1 MKRTALKIA
10 IAFNIAMALVVPS
23 ARAEDYKLG
32 VSDRLKIK
40 VQEWPDLTGEYM
52 VAADGAISLPL
63 IGNIDVAGLRL
74 NDLAREISDRLQRRS
89 EGAER
94 PVAAVEI
101 VQYRPFSIVG
111 DVQRPGQYPYR
122 PGLTV
127 LEAVGIAGGYYRP
140 EFGLLRLDRDMALAK
155 GEMRALSLK
164 RCRLLARAA
173 RLTAALAGRADLAF
187 PPELADRKDDP
198 DIAAIVEGERSVLGV
213 ENNTIRSEQ
222 AEFEKIK
229 ALYNNETESL
239 RGQVGALAQERDSTQ
254 EQLKQFR
261 ALSAKGLALAPT
273 VFSMERSL
281 AQIVNEQLNI
291 ETAIVKAQES
301 VALAEH
307 RLHERAQERR
317 KADERDLQQTR
328 DDIAEVQARI
338 KTQGDL
344 LMEAQIS
351 APAEA
356 RERLAEKDRRSGFI
370 LIRKNDGTPREITA
384 DETASVQPG
393 DIIKVP
399 VIRSEPYET
408 SNMLSLSQAKAEK
421 ADR

>member
-10 IAFNIAMALVVPS
+10 IAVNIAMALVVPS
-23 ARAEDYKLG
+23 AIAEDYKLG
-32 VSDRLKIK
+32 VSDRLKVK
-40 VQEWPDLTGEYM
+40 VQEWPDLTGEYT

-63 IGNIDVAGLRL
+63 IGNIDARGLRV
-74 NDLAREISDRLQRRS
+74 NDLAGEISDRLQRRS
-89 EGAER
+89 DGAER

-101 VQYRPFSIVG
+101 LQYRPFFIVG
-111 DVQRPGQYPYR
+111 DVQHPGQYPYR

-127 LEAVGIAGGYYRP
+127 LGAISIAGGYYRP

-164 RCRLLARAA
+164 RCRLLAREA
-173 RLTAALAGRADLAF
+173 RLTAALAGRADLPF

-198 DIAAIVEGERSVLGV
+198 DIVAIVEGERSVLDV

-229 ALYNNETESL
+229 ALYNSETESL
-239 RGQVGALAQERDSTQ
+239 RGQVNALARERDSTQ

-301 VALAEH
+301 IALAEH
-307 RLHERAQERR
+307 RLNERAQERR
-317 KADERDLQQTR
+317 KADERDLQQTK
-328 DDIAEVQARI
+328 DNIAEVRARI

-356 RERLAEKDRRSGFI
+356 RARLAEKDRRSGFT
-370 LIRKNDGTPREITA
+370 LVRKNGETTREIAA
-384 DETASVQPG
+384 DETALVQPD

-399 VIRSEPYET
+399 VIRSEPYEA

>member
-10 IAFNIAMALVVPS
+10 IAVNIAMALVVPS
-23 ARAEDYKLG
+23 AIAEDYKLG
-32 VSDRLKIK
+32 VSDRLKVK
-40 VQEWPDLTGEYM
+40 VQEWPDLTGEYT

-63 IGNIDVAGLRL
+63 IGNIDARGLRV
-74 NDLAREISDRLQRRS
+74 NDLAGEISDRLQRRS
-89 EGAER
+89 DGAER

-101 VQYRPFSIVG
+101 LQYRPFFIVG
-111 DVQRPGQYPYR
+111 DVQHPGQYPYR

-127 LEAVGIAGGYYRP
+127 LGAISIAGGYYRP

-164 RCRLLARAA
+164 RCRLLAREA
-173 RLTAALAGRADLAF
+173 RLTAALAGRADLPF

-198 DIAAIVEGERSVLGV
+198 DIVAIVEGERSVLDV

-229 ALYNNETESL
+229 ALYNSETESL
-239 RGQVGALAQERDSTQ
+239 RGQVNALARERDSTQ

-301 VALAEH
+301 IALAEH
-307 RLHERAQERR
+307 RLNERAQERR
-317 KADERDLQQTR
+317 KADERDLQQTK
-328 DDIAEVQARI
+328 DNIAEVRARI

-356 RERLAEKDRRSGFI
+356 RARLAEKDRRSGFT
-370 LIRKNDGTPREITA
+370 LVRKNGETTREIAA
-384 DETASVQPG
+384 DETALVQPD

-399 VIRSEPYET
+399 VIRSEPYEA
-408 SNMLSLSQAKAEK
+408 SNMLSLSPAKAEK